1 MKVTDILRKIAD
13 KLDGMEV
20 KAPDRPVNFNNA
32 SMSAV
37 DVDNTDHTAPE
48 AMVAPLQQELE
59 LMKKAAGVPNAFDTA
74 KDDEPDC
81 GCGGH
86 DHDDDHEHEHD
97 HGDADLEAL
106 KKMAGIK
113 IVRPA

>member
-1 MKVTDILRKIAD
+1 MKVTDILRKLAD

-20 KAPDRPVNFNNA
+20 KTPDRPVNFNNA
-32 SMSAV
+32 SMKSVEV
-37 DVDNTDHTAPE
+37 DHTDNTASD

-59 LMKKAAGVPNAFDTA
+59 LMKKAAGVPSAFDNV
-74 KDDEPDC
+74 KEPDC
-81 GCGGH
+81 GCGSQDPSEHSH
-86 DHDDDHEHEHD
+86 DSD
-97 HGDADLEAL
+97 DADIDAL

>member
-1 MKVTDILRKIAD
+1 MKVTDILRKLAD

-20 KAPDRPVNFNNA
+20 KTPDRPVNFDNA
-32 SMSAV
+32 SMRSV
-37 DVDNTDHTAPE
+37 DVDNTDNTDPA

-59 LMKKAAGVPNAFDTA
+59 LMKKAAGVPNAFDSA
-74 KDDEPDC
+74 EDDKESDC

-86 DHDDDHEHEHD
+86 DHDDHEHEHD
-97 HGDADLEAL
+97 HADADIEAL

-113 IVRPA
+113 IVRSA